1 MTENRYAAD
10 KIDPVRELAMQ
21 VLTEV
26 HVDGAYANVA
36 LVRAMRAAQLT
47 DRDRRFLTELVYGT
61 VKAGDTLDDMIA
73 KYLRDGKARIKPQI
87 REILRLGI

>member
-1 MTENRYAAD
+1 MNEKRPAAARYAAD

-36 LVRAMRAAQLT
+36 LVRCA
-47 DRDRRFLTELVYGT
+47 RRNSPT
-61 VKAGDTLDDMIA
+61 VTAGF
-73 KYLRDGKARIKPQI
+73 
-87 REILRLGI
+87 